1 ERLQAQ
7 LGDLKG
13 KSKDT
18 SCVSDTLNPLSQKLE
33 NKNVELEFQ
42 DTTRGTSANTK
53 FAKQSILRKPPKV
66 GETHALSKP
75 VTSNSI
81 PTPQES
87 KVGKNDKVIA
97 PGMFRINHFKPSR
110 EEKHVPNKVRASVWT
125 KPVTVSQSPVFTKK
139 VLNSD
144 SNGLSSTRVIQ
155 ICLWCVDSGCS
166 KHMTGNLNHLINFV
180 WKFLGT
186 VRFGNDHVAA
196 ILGFSDLQWG
206 NILITRVYFVE
217 GFGHN
222 LFSVGEFCDSDLEAA
237 LRKNTCFVR
246 NLEGV
251 DLLKENLYNRRTK
264 KIMETMN
271 VSFNELSA
279 MAFEQCSSKPGL
291 QRMTS
296 GQISSGLDLTYALST
311 ITQQPTKGELNLQF
325 EAMYDDYIG
334 GQPSSAP
341 RIVPAAQAHQIRQ
354 TTTTSTSIADTAP
367 TPTISSSQATNFPN
381 PTQDVDGLI
390 SSKQHAQQQGN
401 QAPLQPETVADNVP
415 NAMFDANT
423 FVNPFANSLT

>member
-87 KVGKNDKVIA
+87 KVGKNDK
-97 PGMFRINHFKPSR
+97 NDR
-110 EEKHVPNKVRASVWT
+110 EDIGKLVAKGDIGFFIGYS
-125 KPVTVSQSPVFTKK
+125 
-139 VLNSD
+139 
-144 SNGLSSTRVIQ
+144 
-155 ICLWCVDSGCS
+155 VDSCA
-166 KHMTGNLNHLINFV
+166 F
-180 WKFLGT
+180 T
-186 VRFGNDHVAA
+186 V
-196 ILGFSDLQWG
+196 
-206 NILITRVYFVE
+206 
-217 GFGHN
+217 
-222 LFSVGEFCDSDLEAA
+222 
-237 LRKNTCFVR
+237 
-246 NLEGV
+246 
-251 DLLKENLYNRRTK
+251 YNRRTK

-423 FVNPFANSLT
+423 FVNPFANSLTGPLAEDSSTVPYGKTLAIVKGHPSGISACPRKSSIGS